1 MNPASR
7 TSSFGTT
14 STTGKRQKRP
24 QVWFSSIYLKTLRGF
39 RVPILGWGLGLGIL
53 MAVVLAAL
61 PTVLGTPEARAA
73 VVALGPS
80 FAWFSEPIKIDTPGG
95 YAKWK
100 YGLRILVVAIWPIVA
115 ESALLR
121 GYVERGSMSFCLS
134 LPRNRLRVA
143 LENVAASCAAL

>member
-39 RVPILGWGLGLGIL
+39 RVPILGWGLGLGVL
-53 MAVVLAAL
+53 MAVVLIAI
-61 PTVLGTPEARAA
+61 PTVLGTPAARAA

-80 FAWFSEPIKIDTPGG
+80 LAWFDEPVQIDTPDGC
-95 YAKWK
+95 APWK
-100 YGLRILVVAIWPIVA
+100 YGL
-115 ESALLR
+115 
-121 GYVERGSMSFCLS
+121 
-134 LPRNRLRVA
+134 
-143 LENVAASCAAL
+143 